1 VRPEELFHKASVA
14 VVPSELLLKS
24 GDFDGACNRAY
35 YAMFD
40 AARAVLLVTGV
51 VDDLASIKTH
61 NGLIS
66 AFSLH
71 LVKTGLV
78 SVELGKAIN
87 KVEDLR
93 LLADYKGDE
102 VELDKAQ
109 WALKQAQEFV
119 EAMRLIKPHTK

>member
-1 VRPEELFHKASVA
+1 VKPEELLHKASVA
-14 VVPSELLLKS
+14 VASSELLLKS

-40 AARAVLLVTGV
+40 AARAVLLVTGA
-51 VDDLASIKTH
+51 VDDLYTIKTH

-78 SVELGKAIN
+78 SIELGKAIN

-102 VELDKAQ
+102 VEIDKAQ

-119 EAMRLIKPHTK
+119 EAMRWVKPLAK

>member
-1 VRPEELFHKASVA
+1 
-14 VVPSELLLKS
+14 
-24 GDFDGACNRAY
+24 
-35 YAMFD
+35 MFD
-40 AARAVLLVTGV
+40 AARAVLLVTESV
-51 VDDLASIKTH
+51 ADLATIKTQ

-78 SVELGKAIN
+78 SVELGKSIN

-93 LLADYKGDE
+93 LLAHYKGDE
-102 VELDKAQ
+102 VESDKAH

-119 EAMRLIKPHTK
+119 EVMRLVKPQTK

>member
-1 VRPEELFHKASVA
+1 VKPDELFHKASVA
-14 VVPSELLLKS
+14 VASSELLLKS

-40 AARAVLLVTGV
+40 AARAVLLVTGAV
-51 VDDLASIKTH
+51 GDLSIIKTH

-66 AFSLH
+66 TFSLH

-78 SVELGKAIN
+78 SIELGKAIN

-93 LLADYKGDE
+93 LLADFKGDE
-102 VELDKAQ
+102 VEIDKAQ

-119 EAMRLIKPHTK
+119 EAMRWVRPLAK

>member
-14 VVPSELLLKS
+14 VVSSELLLKS

-40 AARAVLLVTGV
+40 AARAVSLVTGV

-87 KVEDLR
+87 KVEVLR

>member
-1 VRPEELFHKASVA
+1 MRPEELFHKASVA